1 VASRCSPDRLGVILA
16 GVVVDLVGELGDQLG
31 SLGQIGPPNGIGMK
45 RWWNAR
51 EAGQRAWGDRRQLW
65 ETPVKD
71 GGHVACRVE
80 VATAGGCQQ
89 MAQRVL
95 TGLRRQVEE
104 VCPQGWPGGF
114 VGESGDVL
122 VDLVELCDGLW
133 PEELFCCD
141 VEAVGVALNRLE

>member
-1 VASRCSPDRLGVILA
+1 
-16 GVVVDLVGELGDQLG
+16 
-31 SLGQIGPPNGIGMK
+31 
-45 RWWNAR
+45 
-51 EAGQRAWGDRRQLW
+51 
-65 ETPVKD
+65 
-71 GGHVACRVE
+71 VE

-133 PEELFCCD
+133 PVELFCCD
-141 VEAVGVALNRLE
+141 VEAVGVALNRLGKPGRWVVQLPQRGAGGDRCFVAGENLLERLGRCVRGETVSGRMSVWGSPSPTT

>member
-1 VASRCSPDRLGVILA
+1 VVVNLA
-16 GVVVDLVGELGDQLG
+16 GEIGDQLG
-31 SLGQIGPPNGIGMK
+31 SLGQIGPPNGIGTK

-51 EAGQRAWGDRRQLW
+51 QPGQRADRRQLW

-71 GGHVACRVE
+71 GGDVACRVE

-89 MAQRVL
+89 MADWVL

-104 VCPQGWPGGF
+104 VCPQGWPGRFG
-114 VGESGDVL
+114 GESGEVL